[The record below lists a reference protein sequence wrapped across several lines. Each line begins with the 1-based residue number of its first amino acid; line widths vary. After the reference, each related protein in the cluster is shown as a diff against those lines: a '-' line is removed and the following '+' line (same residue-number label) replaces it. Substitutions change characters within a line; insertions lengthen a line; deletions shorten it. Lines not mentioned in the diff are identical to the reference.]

1 MEEERAEARGRAG
14 TTAKTAPSA
23 LKAGFLDAKPR
34 RKAEETPAAAPPPP
48 PPQASLAF
56 TQTVRERETA
66 PPVLP
71 GSAPEA
77 PRPKSKFKA
86 AREAAAEK

>member
-1 MEEERAEARGRAG
+1 LELEEERAEAQERAG
-14 TTAKTAPSA
+14 TAPRTAPSA

-34 RKAEETPAAAPPPP
+34 RKAAETPAAAPPP

-71 GSAPEA
+71 GAPEA

-86 AREAAAEK
+86 AREAAEK